1 MRGRRWGSFAV
12 FPDEAGGKLVGE
24 ADRQIGMQFPG
35 LVRSRG
41 RHGELRLVPAPGQIE
56 EIGREDGGLKEVLI
70 LADGGHHES
79 PPGGPI
85 FYFIE

>member
-1 MRGRRWGSFAV
+1 M
-12 FPDEAGGKLVGE
+12 GE
-24 ADRQIGMQFPG
+24 ADRQFGMQCPG
-35 LVRSRG
+35 LVRGRG

-56 EIGREDGGLKEVLI
+56 EIGIVDGGLIEVLI

-79 PPGGPI
+79 PPGGPV